1 MKVSLIVAVYRDIDA
16 LSIIVEALRHQTYND
31 FELVVSEDCMYP
43 EMKAYV
49 DSIDGINVVHT
60 TQEDLGVRKS
70 RSQNNGVLASSGE
83 YLIFIDGDCVPYST
97 FIERHV
103 ALAKHRRVISG
114 RRVNLG
120 PKYAQKIR
128 QHKLS
133 PLQLEKNYLWYF
145 PFLARDAH
153 ERHAESGFSFD
164 PKGFV
169 YKKFLENR
177 SSSTDILG
185 CNFSCFKEDMVA
197 INGFDE
203 WYGPSPLSD
212 DTDLQWRFIGMK
224 YEIVSCKN
232 VANVFH
238 LYHKRSVKKSAERSE
253 SAEILWQKFY
263 ANQAAQ
269 KYVCEE
275 GLNTH

>member
-1 MKVSLIVAVYRDIDA
+1 MKVSVIAAVYRDIEA
-16 LSIIVEALRHQTYND
+16 LSIIVEALRHQTYKD
-31 FELVVSEDCMYP
+31 FELVVAEDCMYP

-49 DSIDGINVVHT
+49 DSIDDLNVVHT
-60 TQEDLGVRKS
+60 SQADLGVRKS
-70 RSQNNGVLASSGE
+70 RSQNNGILASNGE

-103 ALAKHRRVISG
+103 ALAAHHRVVSG

-128 QHKLS
+128 QHTLS

-145 PFLARDAH
+145 PFVARDAH

-169 YKKFLENR
+169 YKQFLQKR
-177 SSSTDILG
+177 SSSTNILG
-185 CNFSCFKEDMVA
+185 CNFSCFKEEMIA

-203 WYGPSPLSD
+203 GYGASPLSD
-212 DTDLQWRFIGMK
+212 DTDLQWRFVGMG
-224 YEIVSCKN
+224 YEIISCKN
-232 VANVFH
+232 VANIFH
-238 LYHKRSVKKSAERSE
+238 LYHERSVKKSAE
-253 SAEILWQKFY
+253 SAEASWQKFY
-263 ANQAAQ
+263 ANQAAKQ
-269 KYVCEE
+269 YVCEK